1 MTHAEAFILPSQL
14 AKEGP
19 RSAAGDEKP
28 RRAHKRSS
36 RPAGPKPADRRRAEA
51 SVSERKR
58 VGVVHEHD
66 VLRHGIAGCLRGDD
80 SLSVVFA
87 VREGPVPE
95 PVDVAVV
102 SSHALASTSFDCP
115 LVLFQETASSTTSTR
130 AGASVYAT
138 LSLPRLTAEQLVAS
152 VRAAAA
158 GLQVSELSTAPAPS
172 RLDERRLEVLR
183 LLAAGETTKTISA
196 KLSYSERTIK
206 TLIRDV
212 EYELSARSRAQAVA
226 EAIRQG
232 LI

>member
-1 MTHAEAFILPSQL
+1 
-14 AKEGP
+14 
-19 RSAAGDEKP
+19 
-28 RRAHKRSS
+28 
-36 RPAGPKPADRRRAEA
+36 
-51 SVSERKR
+51 VSDRKR

-66 VLRHGIAGCLRGDD
+66 VLRHGIAGCLQEDE
-80 SLSVVFA
+80 SLTLVFA
-87 VREGPVPE
+87 VPEGPVPE
-95 PVDVAVV
+95 AVDVAVV
-102 SSHALASTSFDCP
+102 SAHALSTSSFDFP
-115 LVLFQETASSTTSTR
+115 LVLFHEGATR
-130 AGASVYAT
+130 TLARGGGQVYAT

-158 GLQVSELSTAPAPS
+158 GLRVSELAAGPAPS

>member
-1 MTHAEAFILPSQL
+1 M
-14 AKEGP
+14 
-19 RSAAGDEKP
+19 
-28 RRAHKRSS
+28 
-36 RPAGPKPADRRRAEA
+36 
-51 SVSERKR
+51 SERKR

-66 VLRHGIAGCLRGDD
+66 VLRQGIAGCLAEDD
-80 SLSVVFA
+80 SLTLVFA

-102 SSHALASTSFDCP
+102 SSQALASTSFDAP
-115 LVLFQETASSTTSTR
+115 LVLFQEAPTRTTSTR

-158 GLQVSELSTAPAPS
+158 GLKVSELSAAPAPS

-212 EYELSARSRAQAVA
+212 EYELNARSRAQAVA

>member
-1 MTHAEAFILPSQL
+1 MS
-14 AKEGP
+14 
-19 RSAAGDEKP
+19 D
-28 RRAHKRSS
+28 
-36 RPAGPKPADRRRAEA
+36 
-51 SVSERKR
+51 RKR

-66 VLRHGIAGCLRGDD
+66 VLRHGIAGCLKEDE
-80 SLSVVFA
+80 SLTLVFA
-87 VREGPVPE
+87 VPEGPSPE
-95 PVDVAVV
+95 AVDVAVV
-102 SSHALASTSFDCP
+102 STHALSSSSFDCP
-115 LVLFQETASSTTSTR
+115 LVLFHEGTPRSPTSR
-130 AGASVYAT
+130 GSQVYAT

-158 GLQVSELSTAPAPS
+158 GLRVSELTTAPAPS

>member
-1 MTHAEAFILPSQL
+1 MS
-14 AKEGP
+14 
-19 RSAAGDEKP
+19 D
-28 RRAHKRSS
+28 
-36 RPAGPKPADRRRAEA
+36 
-51 SVSERKR
+51 RKR

-66 VLRHGIAGCLRGDD
+66 VLRHGIAGCLREDD
-80 SLSVVFA
+80 ALTLVFA
-87 VREGPVPE
+87 VPEGPVPE

-115 LVLFQETASSTTSTR
+115 LVLFQEAASSTTSTR
-130 AGASVYAT
+130 AGAPVYAT

-158 GLQVSELSTAPAPS
+158 GLKVSELSAAPAPS
-172 RLDERRLEVLR
+172 RLDERRLQVLR

>member
-1 MTHAEAFILPSQL
+1 MARAEAFILRRQL

-19 RSAAGDEKP
+19 GSAAGDDQP
-28 RRAHKRSS
+28 RRAHKRS
-36 RPAGPKPADRRRAEA
+36 RPAGPKPVDRRRAEA
-51 SVSERKR
+51 SVTDRKR

-66 VLRHGIAGCLRGDD
+66 VLRHGIAGCLEEDD
-80 SLSVVFA
+80 SLTLVFA
-87 VREGPVPE
+87 VRDGPLPE

-102 SSHALASTSFDCP
+102 SSRALASSSFDVP
-115 LVLFQETASSTTSTR
+115 LVLFQEGAPAATPARSSP
-130 AGASVYAT
+130 AVYAT

-158 GLQVSELSTAPAPS
+158 GLKVSELDTAPAPS

-183 LLAAGETTKTISA
+183 LLAAGETTKSISA

>member
-1 MTHAEAFILPSQL
+1 M
-14 AKEGP
+14 
-19 RSAAGDEKP
+19 
-28 RRAHKRSS
+28 
-36 RPAGPKPADRRRAEA
+36 
-51 SVSERKR
+51 SERKR

-66 VLRHGIAGCLRGDD
+66 ILRYGIAGCLEREQA
-80 SLSVVFA
+80 LALVFA
-87 VREGPVPE
+87 VSEGPPPE

-102 SSHALASTSFDCP
+102 SAQALSTTTFDCP
-115 LVLFQETASSTTSTR
+115 LVVFDEGARR
-130 AGASVYAT
+130 APGAPGATISAT
-138 LSLPRLTAEQLVAS
+138 LSLSRLTGEQLVAS

-158 GLQVSELSTAPAPS
+158 GLEVSEPGAARAPS

-183 LLAAGETTKTISA
+183 LLALGETTRTISA

-212 EYELSARSRAQAVA
+212 EYELNARSRAHAVA

>member
-1 MTHAEAFILPSQL
+1 MGHAQPFILLGQL

-19 RSAAGDEKP
+19 GSAAGEDNP
-28 RRAHKRSS
+28 RRAHKRSRS
-36 RPAGPKPADRRRAEA
+36 AGPKPVDRRRAEA
-51 SVSERKR
+51 SVSDRKR

-66 VLRHGIAGCLRGDD
+66 VLRHGIAGCLEEDG
-80 SLSVVFA
+80 SLSLVFA
-87 VREGPVPE
+87 VPEGPAPE
-95 PVDVAVV
+95 VVDVAVV
-102 SSHALASTSFDCP
+102 STHALSASSFDCP
-115 LVLFQETASSTTSTR
+115 LVLFHEGTPRTPTTRSS
-130 AGASVYAT
+130 GQVYAT

-158 GLQVSELSTAPAPS
+158 GLRVSELTTAQAPS

>member
-1 MTHAEAFILPSQL
+1 MAHAEAFILRNQL

-19 RSAAGDEKP
+19 GSAAGDDQP
-28 RRAHKRSS
+28 RRAHKRSRS
-36 RPAGPKPADRRRAEA
+36 AGPKPIARRRAEA
-51 SVSERKR
+51 AVSDRRR
-58 VGVVHEHD
+58 VGIVHEHD
-66 VLRHGIAGCLRGDD
+66 VLRHGIAGCLREDE

-87 VREGPVPE
+87 VAEGPAPE
-95 PVDVAVV
+95 RVDVAVV
-102 SSHALASTSFDCP
+102 SAHALASVTFDCP
-115 LVLFQETASSTTSTR
+115 LVLFYEHAPR
-130 AGASVYAT
+130 AAAPRGAGVYAT

-158 GLQVSELSTAPAPS
+158 GLKVSELESAPARS

-183 LLAAGETTKTISA
+183 LLAAGETTKTISER
-196 KLSYSERTIK
+196 LSYSERTIK

>member
-1 MTHAEAFILPSQL
+1 MARAEAFILRRQL

-19 RSAAGDEKP
+19 GSAAGDDQP
-28 RRAHKRSS
+28 RRAHKRS
-36 RPAGPKPADRRRAEA
+36 RPAGPKPVDRRRAEA
-51 SVSERKR
+51 SVTDRKR

-66 VLRHGIAGCLRGDD
+66 VLRHGIAGCLEEDD
-80 SLSVVFA
+80 SLTLVFA
-87 VREGPVPE
+87 VRDGPLPE

-102 SSHALASTSFDCP
+102 SSRALASSSFDVP
-115 LVLFQETASSTTSTR
+115 LVLFNEGAPAATPARSSP
-130 AGASVYAT
+130 AVYAT

-158 GLQVSELSTAPAPS
+158 GLKVSELDTAPAPS

-183 LLAAGETTKTISA
+183 LLAAGETTKSISA

-226 EAIRQG
+226 EAIR
-232 LI
+232 

>member
-1 MTHAEAFILPSQL
+1 MVHAEASILQDQQL

-19 RSAAGDEKP
+19 GSAAGDEKP

-36 RPAGPKPADRRRAEA
+36 RPAGPRPADRRRAEA
-51 SVSERKR
+51 SVSDRKR

-66 VLRHGIAGCLRGDD
+66 VLRQGIAGCLAEDD
-80 SLSVVFA
+80 SLTLVFA
-87 VREGPVPE
+87 VPEGPVPE

-115 LVLFQETASSTTSTR
+115 LVLFQEAASSTTPK
-130 AGASVYAT
+130 AGAPVYAT

-158 GLQVSELSTAPAPS
+158 GLKVSELSAAPAPS
-172 RLDERRLEVLR
+172 RLDERRLQVLR

>member
-1 MTHAEAFILPSQL
+1 
-14 AKEGP
+14 
-19 RSAAGDEKP
+19 
-28 RRAHKRSS
+28 
-36 RPAGPKPADRRRAEA
+36 
-51 SVSERKR
+51 VSDRKR

-66 VLRHGIAGCLRGDD
+66 VLRHGIAGCLREDD
-80 SLSVVFA
+80 SLTLVFA
-87 VREGPVPE
+87 VPEGPVPE

-115 LVLFQETASSTTSTR
+115 LVLFQEAASSTTPK
-130 AGASVYAT
+130 AGAPVYAT

-158 GLQVSELSTAPAPS
+158 GLKVSELSAAPAPS
-172 RLDERRLEVLR
+172 RLDERRLQVLR

>member
-1 MTHAEAFILPSQL
+1 MT
-14 AKEGP
+14 
-19 RSAAGDEKP
+19 D
-28 RRAHKRSS
+28 
-36 RPAGPKPADRRRAEA
+36 
-51 SVSERKR
+51 RKR

-66 VLRHGIAGCLRGDD
+66 VLRHGIAGCLEEDD
-80 SLSVVFA
+80 SLTLVFA
-87 VREGPVPE
+87 VRDGPLPE

-102 SSHALASTSFDCP
+102 SSRALASSSFDVP
-115 LVLFQETASSTTSTR
+115 LVLFNEGAPAATPARSSP
-130 AGASVYAT
+130 AVYAT

-158 GLQVSELSTAPAPS
+158 GLKVSELDTAPAPS

-183 LLAAGETTKTISA
+183 LLAAGETTKSISA

>member
-1 MTHAEAFILPSQL
+1 MT
-14 AKEGP
+14 
-19 RSAAGDEKP
+19 
-28 RRAHKRSS
+28 
-36 RPAGPKPADRRRAEA
+36 
-51 SVSERKR
+51 ERKR

-66 VLRHGIAGCLRGDD
+66 VLRRGIAGCLEEDQA
-80 SLSVVFA
+80 LTLVFA
-87 VREGPVPE
+87 VSEGPPPE

-102 SSHALASTSFDCP
+102 STRALSSMRFECP
-115 LVLFQETASSTTSTR
+115 LVVFHEGTPRTPSAR
-130 AGASVYAT
+130 GATVSAT
-138 LSLPRLTAEQLVAS
+138 LSLSRLTAERLVAT

-158 GLQVSELSTAPAPS
+158 GLQVSEAGPAPAPS

-183 LLAAGETTKTISA
+183 LLASGETTKTISA

>member
-1 MTHAEAFILPSQL
+1 MVRAGHVMVRGLRAE
-14 AKEGP
+14 EGP
-19 RSAAGDEKP
+19 RSPAGDRP
-28 RRAHKRSS
+28 RRAHKRQRS
-36 RPAGPKPADRRRAEA
+36 AGPKPVDRRRAVA
-51 SVSERKR
+51 SAMSERKR

-66 VLRHGIAGCLRGDD
+66 VLRRGIAGCLEQDD
-80 SLSVVFA
+80 SLTLAFA
-87 VREGPVPE
+87 VPEGPLPE

-102 SSHALASTSFDCP
+102 STRALASGAFDCP
-115 LVLFQETASSTTSTR
+115 LVLFHEGPPR
-130 AGASVYAT
+130 AVSARGATISAT
-138 LSLPRLTAEQLVAS
+138 LSLPRLTGEQLVAS

-158 GLQVSELSTAPAPS
+158 GLQVSETAASPAPS

>member
-80 SLSVVFA
+80 SLSLVFA
-87 VREGPVPE
+87 VPEGPAPE
-95 PVDVAVV
+95 AVDVAVV
-102 SSHALASTSFDCP
+102 SAHALSTSSFDSP
-115 LVLFQETASSTTSTR
+115 LVVFHEGATR
-130 AGASVYAT
+130 SPARGGGQVYAT

-158 GLQVSELSTAPAPS
+158 GLRVSELTAAPAPS

-183 LLAAGETTKTISA
+183 LL
-196 KLSYSERTIK
+196 
-206 TLIRDV
+206 
-212 EYELSARSRAQAVA
+212 
-226 EAIRQG
+226 
-232 LI
+232 

>member
-1 MTHAEAFILPSQL
+1 
-14 AKEGP
+14 
-19 RSAAGDEKP
+19 
-28 RRAHKRSS
+28 
-36 RPAGPKPADRRRAEA
+36 
-51 SVSERKR
+51 VSDRKR

-66 VLRHGIAGCLRGDD
+66 VLRHGIAGCLLEDE
-80 SLSVVFA
+80 SLTLVFA
-87 VREGPVPE
+87 VPEGPAPE
-95 PVDVAVV
+95 AVDVAVV
-102 SSHALASTSFDCP
+102 SARALSTSSFDFP
-115 LVLFQETASSTTSTR
+115 LVLFHEGATR
-130 AGASVYAT
+130 TPARGGSQVYAT

-158 GLQVSELSTAPAPS
+158 GLRVSELTTALAPS

>member
-1 MTHAEAFILPSQL
+1 MI
-14 AKEGP
+14 
-19 RSAAGDEKP
+19 
-28 RRAHKRSS
+28 
-36 RPAGPKPADRRRAEA
+36 
-51 SVSERKR
+51 R

-66 VLRHGIAGCLRGDD
+66 ILRRGIAGCLEQDQ
-80 SLSVVFA
+80 SLKLVYA
-87 VREGPVPE
+87 VSEGPPAE

-102 SSHALASTSFDCP
+102 STRALSSTSFECP
-115 LVLFQETASSTTSTR
+115 LVVFHEGMPLAPSSRGGTIS
-130 AGASVYAT
+130 AT

-158 GLQVSELSTAPAPS
+158 GLQVSEHGAAPAAS

-183 LLAAGETTKTISA
+183 LLALGETTKTISA